1 MNMYHNEV
9 FEYDP
14 TTDTWTPATTSR
26 RPK

>member
-1 MNMYHNEV
+1 MYHNEV